1 MKKYLILMAAGS
13 GTRMNEN
20 IPKQFIEISGI
31 HIIVYTY
38 RQFKN
43 ITNLKTII
51 VLPENKFEY
60 WKNYMSTILKEG
72 NIKYVK
78 GGKKRFISVK
88 NGLKTISNKEG
99 IVAIHDGV
107 RPLISETLI
116 KTLYESAKKL
126 GNAIPY
132 TPVINTLRKYK
143 AESNLSVNRNNYI
156 NIQTPQ
162 VFKIKNILNSFKL
175 IKGSDYTDES
185 SVIEKS
191 GEKIN
196 LILGEEK
203 NIKLTSEFDLEYF
216 RKIII

>member
-13 GTRMNEN
+13 GTRMNKN
-20 IPKQFIEISGI
+20 TPKQFIEVSGI
-31 HIIVYTY
+31 PIIVYTY
-38 RQFKN
+38 KQFKN

-60 WKNYMSTILKEG
+60 WKNYISNILKEE
-72 NIKYVK
+72 NVKYVK
-78 GGKKRFISVK
+78 GGNKRFISVK

-107 RPLISETLI
+107 RPLVSETLI
-116 KTLYESAKKL
+116 KTLYKSANKL

-132 TPVINTLRKYK
+132 TPVINTLRKYTE
-143 AESNLSVNRNNYI
+143 ESNLIVDKNNYI

-175 IKGSDYTDES
+175 IKNSDYTDES
-185 SVIEKS
+185 SVLKNQEK
-191 GEKIN
+191 K
-196 LILGEEK
+196 
-203 NIKLTSEFDLEYF
+203 
-216 RKIII
+216 

>member
-1 MKKYLILMAAGS
+1 
-13 GTRMNEN
+13 
-20 IPKQFIEISGI
+20 
-31 HIIVYTY
+31 
-38 RQFKN
+38 
-43 ITNLKTII
+43 
-51 VLPENKFEY
+51 
-60 WKNYMSTILKEG
+60 MSTILKEG

-88 NGLKTISNKEG
+88 NGLKKISNKKG

-143 AESNLSVNRNNYI
+143 VESNLSVNRNNYI

-203 NIKLTSEFDLEYF
+203 NIKLTLSL
-216 RKIII
+216 IHI

>member
-13 GTRMNEN
+13 GTRMNKN
-20 IPKQFIEISGI
+20 TPKQFIEVSGI
-31 HIIVYTY
+31 PIIVHTY
-38 RQFKN
+38 KQFKN

-60 WKNYMSTILKEG
+60 WKNYISNILKEE
-72 NIKYVK
+72 NVKYVK
-78 GGKKRFISVK
+78 GGNKRFISVK

-107 RPLISETLI
+107 RPLVSETLI
-116 KTLYESAKKL
+116 KTLYESANKL

-132 TPVINTLRKYK
+132 TPVINTLRKYTE
-143 AESNLSVNRNNYI
+143 ESNLIVDKNNYI

-162 VFKIKNILNSFKL
+162 VFKIKNILNSFEL
-175 IKGSDYTDES
+175 IKDSDYTDES

>member
-1 MKKYLILMAAGS
+1 M
-13 GTRMNEN
+13 
-20 IPKQFIEISGI
+20 
-31 HIIVYTY
+31 
-38 RQFKN
+38 
-43 ITNLKTII
+43 
-51 VLPENKFEY
+51 
-60 WKNYMSTILKEG
+60 
-72 NIKYVK
+72 
-78 GGKKRFISVK
+78 
-88 NGLKTISNKEG
+88 
-99 IVAIHDGV
+99 
-107 RPLISETLI
+107 
-116 KTLYESAKKL
+116 
-126 GNAIPY
+126 
-132 TPVINTLRKYK
+132 INTLRKYK

>member
-1 MKKYLILMAAGS
+1 MKIIPVILCGGA
-13 GTRMNEN
+13 GTRLWPKSKKN
-20 IPKQFIEISGI
+20 IPKQFIEVSGI
-31 HIIVYTY
+31 PIIVYAY

-60 WKNYMSTILKEG
+60 WKNYLSNILKEED
-72 NIKYVK
+72 IKYVR
-78 GGKKRFISVK
+78 GDNKRFISVK

-107 RPLISETLI
+107 RPLVSETLI
-116 KTLYESAKKL
+116 KTLYESANKL

-156 NIQTPQ
+156 THHR
-162 VFKIKNILNSFKL
+162 SH
-175 IKGSDYTDES
+175 
-185 SVIEKS
+185 
-191 GEKIN
+191 
-196 LILGEEK
+196 
-203 NIKLTSEFDLEYF
+203 
-216 RKIII
+216 

>member
-1 MKKYLILMAAGS
+1 MAAGS

-20 IPKQFIEISGI
+20 IPKQFIEISRI
-31 HIIVYTY
+31 PIIVYTY

-143 AESNLSVNRNNYI
+143 VESNLSVNRNNYI

>member
-31 HIIVYTY
+31 PIIAYTY

-116 KTLYESAKKL
+116 KTLYESANKL

-132 TPVINTLRKYK
+132 TPIINTLRKYK
-143 AESNLSVNRNNYI
+143 AESNLLVDRNNYI

>member
-1 MKKYLILMAAGS
+1 M
-13 GTRMNEN
+13 
-20 IPKQFIEISGI
+20 
-31 HIIVYTY
+31 
-38 RQFKN
+38 
-43 ITNLKTII
+43 
-51 VLPENKFEY
+51 
-60 WKNYMSTILKEG
+60 
-72 NIKYVK
+72 
-78 GGKKRFISVK
+78 
-88 NGLKTISNKEG
+88 
-99 IVAIHDGV
+99 
-107 RPLISETLI
+107 
-116 KTLYESAKKL
+116 
-126 GNAIPY
+126 
-132 TPVINTLRKYK
+132 INTLRKYK

-203 NIKLTSEFDLEYF
+203 NIKLTNAFDLEYF

>member
-1 MKKYLILMAAGS
+1 MAAGS

-31 HIIVYTY
+31 PIIVYTY

-88 NGLKTISNKEG
+88 NGLKKISNKKG

-143 AESNLSVNRNNYI
+143 VESNLSVNRNNYI

>member
-1 MKKYLILMAAGS
+1 MAAGS

-20 IPKQFIEISGI
+20 TPKQFIEIAGVP
-31 HIIVYTY
+31 IIVHTY
-38 RQFKN
+38 KQFKN
-43 ITNLKTII
+43 ITNLKTTI

-60 WKNYMSTILKEG
+60 WKNYISNILKEE
-72 NIKYVK
+72 NIKYIR

-88 NGLKTISNKEG
+88 NRLKTIFNKKG

-107 RPLISETLI
+107 RPLVSKRLI
-116 KTLYESAKKL
+116 NTLYESANKL

-143 AESNLSVNRNNYI
+143 AESNLLVDRSNYI

-162 VFKIKNILNSFKL
+162 VFKIKNILNSFEL
-175 IKGSDYTDES
+175 IKDPDYTDES

-203 NIKLTSEFDLEYF
+203 NIKLTNEFDLEYF

>member
-20 IPKQFIEISGI
+20 TPKQFIEIAGVP
-31 HIIVYTY
+31 IIVHTY
-38 RQFKN
+38 KQFKN
-43 ITNLKTII
+43 ITNLKTTI

-60 WKNYMSTILKEG
+60 WKNYISNILKEE
-72 NIKYVK
+72 NVKYVR

-88 NGLKTISNKEG
+88 NGLKTIFNKKG

-107 RPLISETLI
+107 RPLVSKRLI
-116 KTLYESAKKL
+116 NTLYESANKL

-143 AESNLSVNRNNYI
+143 KKSNHLVDRNNYI

-162 VFKIKNILNSFKL
+162 VFKIKNILNSFEL
-175 IKGSDYTDES
+175 IKDPDYTDES

-203 NIKLTSEFDLEYF
+203 NIKLTNEFDLEYF

>member
-31 HIIVYTY
+31 PIIVYTY

-143 AESNLSVNRNNYI
+143 VESNLSVNRNNYI

>member
-20 IPKQFIEISGI
+20 IPKQFIEISRI
-31 HIIVYTY
+31 PIIVYTY

-60 WKNYMSTILKEG
+60 WQNYMSTILKEG

-143 AESNLSVNRNNYI
+143 VESNLSVNRNNYI

>member
-31 HIIVYTY
+31 PIIVYTY

-162 VFKIKNILNSFKL
+162 VFKIKIF
-175 IKGSDYTDES
+175 
-185 SVIEKS
+185 
-191 GEKIN
+191 
-196 LILGEEK
+196 
-203 NIKLTSEFDLEYF
+203 
-216 RKIII
+216 

>member
-1 MKKYLILMAAGS
+1 M
-13 GTRMNEN
+13 
-20 IPKQFIEISGI
+20 
-31 HIIVYTY
+31 
-38 RQFKN
+38 
-43 ITNLKTII
+43 
-51 VLPENKFEY
+51 
-60 WKNYMSTILKEG
+60 
-72 NIKYVK
+72 
-78 GGKKRFISVK
+78 
-88 NGLKTISNKEG
+88 
-99 IVAIHDGV
+99 
-107 RPLISETLI
+107 
-116 KTLYESAKKL
+116 
-126 GNAIPY
+126 
-132 TPVINTLRKYK
+132 INTLRKYK
-143 AESNLSVNRNNYI
+143 VESNLSVNRNNYI